1 MPGLPVDQVPSDPDF
16 RARPCAAGA
25 IAFLQYTSG
34 STAAPKGV
42 MVSHGNLAANQL
54 MIQRAFGH
62 DENSAI
68 VGWTPFFH
76 DQGLIGNVLQPLHIG
91 ATCIM
96 MSPMSFIRW
105 PLGWLSAISR
115 YRAHT
120 SGGPNFAFDACV
132 ARAARG
138 GVPDLDLSSWK
149 VAFNGA
155 EPVQP
160 DTLRRFAETFAP
172 YGFSPSALYP
182 CYGLAEATL
191 MVTGSRKGRGPRVID
206 ADPEALG
213 RGRFARRPRPRAPA
227 RRVRPHPGRG
237 RRPDRGPRHAAA
249 VRGAPGR

>member
-1 MPGLPVDQVPSDPDF
+1 
-16 RARPCAAGA
+16 
-25 IAFLQYTSG
+25 
-34 STAAPKGV
+34 
-42 MVSHGNLAANQL
+42 
-54 MIQRAFGH
+54 
-62 DENSAI
+62 
-68 VGWTPFFH
+68 
-76 DQGLIGNVLQPLHIG
+76 
-91 ATCIM
+91 M

-213 RGRFARRPRPRAPA
+213 RGASPGRPAAAGARSPGPASSWPGKTSGSWTPARGGRARRTRSVRSGSQATTWPRVTGGS
-227 RRVRPHPGRG
+227 RR
-237 RRPDRGPRHAAA
+237 
-249 VRGAPGR
+249 